1 MSGCIPTTRGG
12 QRISACGEDVE
23 VATAPQAFAPPTEPV
38 QVSDPAPA
46 ARILF
51 VRIPRGWF
59 GDWHATP
66 KRQFN
71 TTIEG
76 QLEITMSDGESRV
89 FGAWAAVRP

>member
-1 MSGCIPTTRGG
+1 MKYVRMYTDDAGETHF
-12 QRISACGEDVE
+12 EDVE
-23 VATAPQAFAPPTEPV
+23 VAATPQAFAPPTEPV

-66 KRQFN
+66 KRSSGYRAAGSG
-71 TTIEG
+71 TGTPRPSG
-76 QLEITMSDGESRV
+76 SSTRRSKASSRS
-89 FGAWAAVRP
+89 R